1 MKQFLGNIITIICEI
16 VILILSVILYLK
28 DYQLEALITMIGA
41 LSTLVTSL
49 FMRQKNKSNNKA
61 SNKINMKNSN
71 NNVVFQGNQ
80 GKFNINSSKK

>member
-49 FMRQKNKSNNKA
+49 FMRYKNKSNNRV
-61 SNKINMKNSN
+61 SNKITMKNSN
-71 NNVVFQGNQ
+71 NNIVFQGNQ
-80 GKFNINSSKK
+80 GKFKVNSSKK